1 MRACEGCRRRK
12 IKCDAA
18 TTNTWPCSACIRLK
32 LHCVPPT
39 VNYDR
44 DFPNG
49 TQGFQPERSEYESGS
64 GDDEYHRQV
73 SMQQQLVGAQKPNPS
88 VYSQL
93 PYSDPVNVYQQPI
106 SYNTTPTSSHHGLSY
121 GNMQPPINVLDGYQQ
136 PQHSFPTPPIQHQSQ
151 HQSPDTPENY
161 QQDHYNQDDIADL
174 LGGLKVDVHGTG
186 RFFLRTLPVAKLIK
200 RSPLFK
206 SQTTVTV
213 G

>member
-49 TQGFQPERSEYESGS
+49 TEGFQPDQQERSDYENGS
-64 GDDEYHRQV
+64 SQEDYHRQV
-73 SMQQQLVGAQKPNPS
+73 SMQQHLVEAQKPNAS

-93 PYSDPVNVYQQPI
+93 PYSDPVGVYQQPI
-106 SYNTTPTSSHHGLSY
+106 PYNAAQSSTHHGLNY

-136 PQHSFPTPPIQHQSQ
+136 PQHSFPTPPLQHQSQ
-151 HQSPDTPENY
+151 HQSQPETPEHY
-161 QQDHYNQDDIADL
+161 QQDHYGEEDLADL
-174 LGGLKVDVHGTG
+174 LGGLKVNAAGIG
-186 RFFLRTLPVAKLIK
+186 NL
-200 RSPLFK
+200 SPHWLWTSTNNMEPHF
-206 SQTTVTV
+206 
-213 G
+213 